1 MEVCSMYHVHMLLSS
16 HGKSTQPL
24 LTELPAIMVQTV
36 FWVPITSS
44 YHLASTH
51 VIQRKGHLSR
61 KKEPRASSVVLPLAG
76 REMETPS
83 STFLPSSFLCN

>member
-1 MEVCSMYHVHMLLSS
+1 MYHVCMLLSS
-16 HGKSTQPL
+16 FGKSTQPL

-51 VIQRKGHLSR
+51 VIQRKGH
-61 KKEPRASSVVLPLAG
+61 
-76 REMETPS
+76 
-83 STFLPSSFLCN
+83 